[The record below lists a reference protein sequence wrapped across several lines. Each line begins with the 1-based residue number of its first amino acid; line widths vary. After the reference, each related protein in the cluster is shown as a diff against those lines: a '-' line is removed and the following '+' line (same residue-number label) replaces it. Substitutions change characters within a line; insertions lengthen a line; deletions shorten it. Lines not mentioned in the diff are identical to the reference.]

1 MPIDFSQL
9 SGEEFEFFCR
19 DLLESLGIQIL
30 KGPARGPDRKK
41 DLIIQYNMKD
51 VIGRE
56 EQYKFLVQCKNNAKS
71 QKSVYESD
79 LGDIRSVCRIHNTTG
94 YLLITTTIPSI
105 SVQNILKAIKEERNY
120 YTHCWDKKALE
131 KYISK
136 SKEGIKILERYGLI
150 QSEYKIY
157 NFHVLVPDE
166 FDLLEE
172 INNAIDVEIIAFKS
186 YDEQFD
192 YKNSCLIEHGHVINL
207 NIEDLEDNNLE
218 ILLDKLVI
226 FQELEHLVLK
236 NIKLKIFPK
245 SILKLTDLF
254 LLTIA
259 MNNITF
265 IPSEIS
271 RLQKLSILDISY
283 NPIDKFDIN
292 SEFLKQ
298 LEGFFIDKNQIS
310 ILKKVFQQMK
320 NKNYRI
326 EYLNIFGFSYEER
339 HDFFLKY
346 GV

>member
-19 DLLESLGIQIL
+19 DLLESLGVQIL
-30 KGPARGPDRKK
+30 EGPARGPDSKK
-41 DLIIQYNMKD
+41 DLIIQYKIKD

-79 LGDIRSVCRIHNTTG
+79 LGDIRSACRIHNTTG

-105 SVQNILKAIKEERNY
+105 SVQKILKAIKEERNY
-120 YTHCWDKKALE
+120 YTHYWDKKALE

-150 QSEYKIY
+150 HSEYKIY
-157 NFHVLVPDE
+157 NFHALVPDE

-172 INNAIDVEIIAFKS
+172 INNAIDVKIMAYSNF
-186 YDEQFD
+186 DEQLD
-192 YKNSCLIEHGHVINL
+192 YSNSCFIENGHVINL
-207 NIEDLEDNNLE
+207 HIEDLEDNNLE
-218 ILLDKLVI
+218 ILLNKLDI
-226 FQELEHLVLK
+226 FQELESLILR
-236 NIKLKIFPK
+236 NIKLKIFHK
-245 SILKLTDLF
+245 SILKLTGLF
-254 LLTIA
+254 QLTISG
-259 MNNITF
+259 NNIAF

-271 RLQKLSILDISY
+271 RMQKLRNLDISY
-283 NPIDKFDIN
+283 NPIEKFDIN
-292 SEFLKQ
+292 TEFLKQ
-298 LEGFFIDKNQIS
+298 LHFFLIDKNQIS

-320 NKNYRI
+320 NKNYTMRNLSI
-326 EYLNIFGFSYEER
+326 SGFSDEER
-339 HDFFLKY
+339 NDFIQNF